1 MKFKFF
7 KDRVNK
13 LIDERDALAIKRQKI
28 NDAKNLAN
36 SRIEDK
42 IKKLENEAWKNQIAA
57 VNQIEEVNR
66 QMERVERNI
75 ISEKEYVNSVST
87 YAPEDIQDGVRAS
100 FSMQI
105 PSDVVTGRGNL
116 AAKRAAE
123 RAAERATTA
132 EHPTHPNVKKV

>member
-1 MKFKFF
+1 MLFRFF

-28 NDAKNLAN
+28 SDTKNLKN

-66 QMERVERNI
+66 QLERVERNI

-105 PSDVVTGRGNL
+105 PTDVITGRGNL
-116 AAKRAAE
+116 AAKKA
-123 RAAERATTA
+123 A
-132 EHPTHPNVKKV
+132 EHPTHPDVKKV